1 MELVDKPEMDETE
14 DTEQT
19 PSLDDNEDLQKKVI
33 SRIMQHNSKG
43 KANRMEEVQNARDQ
57 RLYFRDIQQFWWNE
71 DEENVIFESE
81 DDSPYDRTFNIFQPY
96 GKIFIAT
103 FMGPR
108 AKVRAEA
115 DDPFDSAS
123 VRNTAKAQTYERV
136 YRKFNDTPTQQMEAA
151 RLMWTDSRIITRTVK
166 RDDGRV
172 ITEFWGTLE
181 SRVPITAKADIE
193 IPLKNCELIEL
204 EDEFPIVQLKK
215 EVGDK
220 KNDAGESI
228 RKKINSGNGD
238 SYERNSRIAVKR
250 HAGTDTSI
258 DVGTGEDAYALATK
272 TWSYMRP
279 EFFEHFDEA
288 DRVQLE
294 EIAPDGLCVVRNG
307 DVYIESYPCVID
319 AELDVILPLPGDGM
333 SRPSIGKTTMSLQ
346 DSANTGQNLIEEI
359 LDHGIPMTY
368 HDMRLDLDGQNKL
381 RSMPG
386 TDRKAIG
393 IPGQPL
399 RDGIY
404 ETTPVN
410 PPQQLMNYVENIK
423 GPQAQFASGLPP
435 AIFGT
440 EMQDQKT
447 ASGYAQARSMALGQM
462 AIVWKPYTAWYSREL
477 TRAVK
482 MSANDT
488 QDIATTLPPMR
499 KGGKPEAV
507 KISPAE
513 LQGLSFTNESD
524 ENFPET
530 WTEKSNKVMSLLQI
544 GGPIADWVL
553 EQEPDNLYL
562 LKQMIGLEDLVIPGE
577 DMRNIV
583 LDDIAKM
590 EHMVPEPDI
599 SQMPQQ
605 AFPGVGQAPLQ
616 IPEVSPIPLDMEI
629 LEDEDYDVGWK
640 TANRWMKSA
649 VGQDAKDSN
658 QQWFKNVK
666 LYALQYKQKVD
677 EINAQ
682 KAQAQQPPPEAP
694 KGPGETIG
702 YKDLPPSGKIQ
713 LAAQAGIQLTPEDVQ
728 AQAMQDAAAKA
739 PQGVQ

>member
-1 MELVDKPEMDETE
+1 MSEVLDEQPIADE
-14 DTEQT
+14 EEVA
-19 PSLDDNEDLQKKVI
+19 SLDTNEDLQKKVI
-33 SRIMQHNSKG
+33 SRILQHNSKG

-57 RLYFRDIQQFWWNE
+57 RLYFRDIQQFYWSE
-71 DEENVIFESE
+71 DTENVVFDSD
-81 DDSPYDRTFNIFQPY
+81 DDSPYDRTFNIYQPY

-115 DDPFDSAS
+115 DNPFDPAS
-123 VRNTAKAQTYERV
+123 IRNTSKAQTYERV

-151 RLMWTDSRIITRTVK
+151 RLMWTDSRIITRTTK
-166 RDDGRV
+166 RPDGKV

-193 IPLKNCELIEL
+193 IPLKNCELVEL
-204 EDEFPIVQLKK
+204 EDEFPQVQMKR
-215 EVGDK
+215 DYP
-220 KNDAGESI
+220 DA

-258 DVGTGEDAYALATK
+258 DVSTGDDAYSLATK

-279 EFFEHFDEA
+279 DFFEHFEEA
-288 DRVQLE
+288 DRVELQE
-294 EIAPDGLCVVRNG
+294 MYPDGLCLIRNG
-307 DVYIESYPCVID
+307 DVYLESYPCVID
-319 AELDVILPLPGDGM
+319 AELDIILPLPGDGM

-346 DSANTGQNLIEEI
+346 DSANTSQNLIEEI
-359 LDHGIPMTY
+359 FDHGLPTTY
-368 HDMRLDLDGQNKL
+368 YDTKTDIDGLNK
-381 RSMPG
+381 SKEMPG
-386 TDRKAIG
+386 QSRKATG

-399 RDGIY
+399 SSGFWQTQAI
-404 ETTPVN
+404 N
-410 PPQQLMNYVENIK
+410 PPEQLVNYAENVK
-423 GPQAQFASGLPP
+423 GPQAQFTSGLPP

-440 EMQDQKT
+440 EMADQKT

-488 QDIATTLPPMR
+488 QEIATTLPPMR

-507 KISPAE
+507 KISPSD
-513 LQGLSFTNESD
+513 LQGISFTNESD

-530 WTEKSNKVMSLLQI
+530 WTEKSNKVMQLLQQ
-544 GGPIADWVL
+544 GGEVADWIL
-553 EQEPDNLYL
+553 DQEPDNLYL
-562 LKQMIGLEDLVIPGE
+562 LKQYMGLDDIVIPGE
-577 DMRNIV
+577 DLRNNV
-583 LDDIAKM
+583 LADIGQL
-590 EHMVPEPDI
+590 ENMVPEPDVT
-599 SQMPQQ
+599 QMPQQ
-605 AFPGVGQAPLQ
+605 PFPGVGQPPQQ
-616 IPEVSPIPLDMEI
+616 IAEVSPIPLDAEFM
-629 LEDEDYDVGWK
+629 DDGDYETGWK
-640 TANRWMKSA
+640 TVKHWIQSPA
-649 VGQDAKDSN
+649 GQEAKTTN
-658 QQWFKNVK
+658 PQWFKNVR
-666 LYALQYKQKVD
+666 LYGLQYKQKVD

-682 KAQAQQPPPEAP
+682 KAQAQQPPPTPP

-713 LAAQAGIQLTPEDVQ
+713 LAAQAGIQLTPEDIQ
-728 AQAMQDAAAKA
+728 GQAMQDAAAKA
-739 PQGVQ
+739 APLGAQ